1 MLMAA
6 DSDSP
11 GVLAVPDKASRFAA
25 TAAVPATKKKLGT
38 KRCPTP
44 VRSNRGSRV
53 RAHQMPPA
61 TTIATIR
68 SAIGT

>member
-11 GVLAVPDKASRFAA
+11 GILAVPDKASRFAA

-38 KRCPTP
+38 KHGLP
-44 VRSNRGSRV
+44 
-53 RAHQMPPA
+53 
-61 TTIATIR
+61 
-68 SAIGT
+68 GTLVDSLTLLLEQA